1 LFVTFYLQQTI
12 NQKTIRTLYLT
23 RYLLSTNARKR
34 KKIQRK
40 KIQREKLTKLPKK
53 KTTFYQLLIA

>member
-1 LFVTFYLQQTI
+1 M
-12 NQKTIRTLYLT
+12 TLYLT

-40 KIQREKLTKLPKK
+40 KLTKLPKK